1 MVKVE
6 KYYLVEV
13 EDTSDDINFRDIDWN
28 SEVHK
33 QYREKAIENF
43 NPKNRHYVGKTER
56 PLKDP
61 HYSFYEEGPFVFGMH
76 SGDDRTLF
84 AIEGIEQWGEVE
96 GLVTR
101 WKRKGN
107 GRIKN
112 E

>member
-1 MVKVE
+1 MKHVAVVCEMVKVE

-33 QYREKAIENF
+33 QYRE
-43 NPKNRHYVGKTER
+43 
-56 PLKDP
+56 KDP